1 MVRDSQSPFNVHDVL
16 QSTEFLRLYPPL
28 VADWG
33 KQGGYNPRKTP
44 NLKNFRLRRTSKNLI
59 FGVFRQF
66 QDFVFFFFFLKF
78 FYQRKELA
86 DFDIRF
92 ALYR

>member
-1 MVRDSQSPFNVHDVL
+1 MT
-16 QSTEFLRLYPPL
+16 STEFLGLYPPPL
-28 VADWG
+28 LPIG
-33 KQGGYNPRKTP
+33 GNKGGYNPRKTP

-66 QDFVFFFFFLKF
+66 QDFFFSFFLPKM
-78 FYQRKELA
+78 FYQRKELE

-92 ALYR
+92 A